1 LRHTQW
7 QGGHCAESAVYWRP
21 GATTPDF
28 LMENMDLTRE
38 EIIKLTSL
46 SSCAG

>member
-1 LRHTQW
+1 MVLAAPQEQLTFQTGTRYNLISYP
-7 QGGHCAESAVYWRP
+7 AEAV
-21 GATTPDF
+21 
-28 LMENMDLTRE
+28 DLTRE